1 MKEFLKVNVLI
12 FSDELGQAAH
22 LLMAADQAGV
32 DALIV
37 QNLGL
42 CLLATAL
49 VPSLSL
55 HASTQMTIMSA
66 AGVAQAAVAG
76 CVRGVLHQHIPFFIW
91 STACSVRSYCGR
103 PCDQHTLMLRD
114 QSGVEHPL
122 KADLGCRTTLFKGKP
137 QTGVEALNALLSVGI
152 KGYCL
157 DLLDEDAK
165 ATRRRVQLY
174 SDDLLDGTLSAN
186 VREEGAN
193 RSQTRRYAWQFAH
206 LQRKSSVTSLTL
218 R

>member
-91 STACSVRSYCGR
+91 NTACSVRSYCGR
-103 PCDQHTLMLRD
+103 PCDQHTMMLRD

-122 KADLGCRTTLFKGKP
+122 KADLGCRTTLFNGKP
-137 QTGVEALNALLSVGI
+137 QTGVEAPYSPLYVGI
-152 KGYCL
+152 KRYRL

-165 ATRRRVQLY
+165 ATRRLVQLY
-174 SDDLLDGTLSAN
+174 SDDLLDGTLSAD

-206 LQRKSSVTSLTL
+206 LKRKSSVTSLTL